1 LSTAIQWLTGEGRK
15 NLIASKEHQT
25 DFRFVFWSQ
34 NVRIKPILRV
44 FSSPPK
50 PRVAGSIPSA
60 PAKKKEM
67 ALGHLFLFR
76 SGNMVY
82 AERLRQKLLAIFVL
96 RF

>member
-1 LSTAIQWLTGEGRK
+1 LTGEGRK

-25 DFRFVFWSQ
+25 DLRFVFWSQ

-60 PAKKKEM
+60 PAKKKAKSNFDLAFFSEI
-67 ALGHLFLFR
+67 
-76 SGNMVY
+76 NP
-82 AERLRQKLLAIFVL
+82 LRDL
-96 RF
+96 

>member
-60 PAKKKEM
+60 PAMKKAIRVSEW
-67 ALGHLFLFR
+67 LF
-76 SGNMVY
+76 SV
-82 AERLRQKLLAIFVL
+82 KFVPYGTSEI
-96 RF
+96 R